1 MANSIAECPLPLV
14 FRRIYR
20 ERLSGCLEVEAGG
33 TQNRLFFN
41 EGELRA
47 ARSDDPDFR
56 LGALLVAT
64 GSISPID
71 LNLFDPLLRVR
82 GEEQVGTVLVD
93 LGLIS
98 APILEQ
104 ALKTQMIRISAAL
117 FPLTEGCWDFQTGR
131 CEADV
136 EPGSAPASATL
147 MMAGVNKIKDF
158 SFYRQRFASL
168 CPKPVEL
175 PKQASPRPSPI
186 QRAFIERIGRHFPC
200 PGAEIADR
208 LKMDETFCWRTLLL
222 FFLLGWID
230 FTIGVADSSQVDFEE
245 TVVSAG
251 KVVEAPDKKKDM
263 QTILEE
269 ATGIPGFSEQPEP
282 QKKETLSPET
292 PPYQPVQMPPVDSE
306 PVQAQPEAAQAS
318 AEAAADQDLNAEQCY
333 ELAERDFAGR
343 NYYAAVGWLEK
354 ALRKGPERA
363 KYHLLLGRARM
374 QVPRLRHDAESSFL
388 RLARL
393 ESWNAEPYYY
403 LGELY
408 LLEGMVQK
416 AERQFQK
423 ALELNLEHSRAGF
436 RLDQL
441 LPGRPRKKPDP
452 TSGRK

>member
-1 MANSIAECPLPLV
+1 MVNSIAECPLPLV
-14 FRRIYR
+14 FRKIFR
-20 ERLSGCLEVEAGG
+20 ESLSGCLEVIAAGSRS
-33 TQNRLFFN
+33 QLFFN
-41 EGELRA
+41 EGILRA
-47 ARSDDPDFR
+47 ARSEDPDLR
-56 LGALLVAT
+56 LGALLVST

-71 LNLFDPLLRVR
+71 LNLFAPVLRVR
-82 GEEQVGTVLVD
+82 SEEQVGTVLVD

-104 ALKTQMIRISAAL
+104 ALKAQIIRISSAL
-117 FPLTEGCWDFQTGR
+117 FPLTDGSWSFHSGR
-131 CEADV
+131 SGPDI
-136 EPGSAPASATL
+136 EPGSAPAPATL

-168 CPKPVEL
+168 CPRPVDL
-175 PKQASPRPSPI
+175 PEQASPRPSPI
-186 QRAFIERIGRHFPC
+186 QRAFIDRIGRHFPS

-230 FTIGVADSSQVDFEE
+230 FTIGVSDSSKIDFEE

-251 KVVEAPDKKKDM
+251 PAVEAPKKKKDM

-269 ATGIPGFSEQPEP
+269 ATGIPGFSACSGPE
-282 QKKETLSPET
+282 KKEAET
-292 PPYQPVQMPPVDSE
+292 KDTVEADATVAE
-306 PVQAQPEAAQAS
+306 TGPEAPGETQPPG
-318 AEAAADQDLNAEQCY
+318 EAATDQDLSSEQCY
-333 ELAERDFAGR
+333 KLAENEFSGR

-354 ALRKGPERA
+354 AMRRGPERA

-374 QVPRLRHDAESSFL
+374 QLPRLRHDAESSFL
-388 RLARL
+388 NLARL
-393 ESWNAEPYYY
+393 EPWNAEPYYY

-408 LLEGMVQK
+408 LLEGLVQK

-441 LPGRPRKKPDP
+441 LPNRPRKKTVPNQ
-452 TSGRK
+452 GKK